1 MMRVLGF
8 MGDGGGG
15 GMMTAQAAAEAA
27 VGAIGCGYDLTSDLR
42 LSRVKAGGRLVDID
56 GASGAAR
63 RELVLPG
70 GAVVG
75 GVPVGIV
82 ADKGERTRFRSD
94 VLSFAQMAEQVNQ
107 TMSVAGK
114 IPSGAFNAM
123 FDYRGCWHKDAAATG
138 SLCFDGRF
146 VELYAVEAP
155 RAHLALLDRVK
166 RDVPPFW
173 DPAALA
179 EFIDKY
185 GTHVIAGVKMG
196 GKDVVCIKQLKGSNL
211 TQSDVQ
217 SRLKKLSDDKLAQ
230 DSPESLTARDDKFLL
245 GLNGS
250 LLLGPGSAAWRSFR
264 PSVMSHKDDIV
275 SIHIRRGGV
284 DNGQG
289 HSKWLSTI
297 SGSPDVISMAFVP
310 ITSLLTGVRGC
321 GFLNHA
327 VNLYLRC
334 KHFVPRQWA
343 PEFGELPLALGPR
356 KKKNSL
362 PSLQFT
368 LMGPKLHVTT
378 AKADSGNRPVTGI
391 RLFLEGKKNNRLGV
405 HLQHLSATP
414 GTITI
419 AGEVASAE
427 DATVRERD
435 YIEPI
440 KSPLLSHVCTAP
452 VQYNGAR
459 IDDCAAIVTR
469 AWLEV
474 QETCLKKVL
483 FLRLGFSGVASTK
496 IRRSEWDGPFVVS
509 RKSGSLSALF
519 SARLSAAGAGGSAQM
534 MQQQQPVGD
543 KVEVNSAIFPKGP
556 PVPLPVQRMARY
568 VDTTE
573 VMRGPADLPGYW
585 VVTGAKLCIE
595 GGKVALKVKY
605 SLLIAEDVTGSM
617 EGEREDT
624 GMVEGRRGDEI
635 AYNPRG

>member
-1 MMRVLGF
+1 MRGF
-8 MGDGGGG
+8 GLVGDGSGGGG
-15 GMMTAQAAAEAA
+15 GQGGGRMMTAQAAAEAA
-27 VGAIGCGYDLTSDLR
+27 VGAVGCGYDLTSDLR
-42 LSRVKAGGRLVDID
+42 LSRVKPGGRLVDID
-56 GASGAAR
+56 GTSGAH

-70 GAVVG
+70 GAVVPS
-75 GVPVGIV
+75 VPVGIV

-114 IPSGAFNAM
+114 IPSGAFNAL
-123 FDYRGCWHKDAAATG
+123 FDYRGCWHKDAAATR

-155 RAHLALLDRVK
+155 RSHLPLLDRVK
-166 RDVPPFW
+166 LDVPPFW

-185 GTHVIAGVKMG
+185 GTHVVAGVKMG

-217 SRLKKLSDDKLAQ
+217 TRLKKLSDDKLSQ
-230 DSPESLTARDDKFLL
+230 DSPESYNNARDDKFLQ
-245 GLNGS
+245 GINGN
-250 LLLGPGSAAWRSFR
+250 LFGPGSAAWRLFR
-264 PSVMSHKDDIV
+264 PSVISMKDDIV
-275 SIHIRRGGV
+275 SIHIRRGGI

-289 HSKWLSTI
+289 HGKWISTI
-297 SGSPDVISMAFVP
+297 NSSPDVISMAFVP
-310 ITSLLTGVRGC
+310 LTSLLTGVRGC

-327 VNLYLRC
+327 VNLYLRY
-334 KHFVPRQWA
+334 KPPIEELQQFLEFQVPRQWA

-368 LMGPKLHVTT
+368 LMGPKLQVTT

-419 AGEVASAE
+419 TGEAVSAE
-427 DATVRERD
+427 DAAVRERD

-509 RKSGSLSALF
+509 RKSGSLSALI
-519 SARLSAAGAGGSAQM
+519 SARLSVGSSAQTQQPPAAGE
-534 MQQQQPVGD
+534 

-605 SLLIAEDVTGSM
+605 SLLIAEARDDPDV
-617 EGEREDT
+617 
-624 GMVEGRRGDEI
+624 
-635 AYNPRG
+635 